1 MSRRLRGG
9 VTDDDHEGFG
19 RPGRGSRPRTKDSPD
34 YSDAAEAI
42 VVTIDR
48 GRYRCLHEGVP
59 LTATKAPAHRLHQNN
74 SGATPHLAS
83 IGG

>member
-1 MSRRLRGG
+1 MRGG

-19 RPGRGSRPRTKDSPD
+19 RPGRGSRPRTKDRPD

-59 LTATKAPAHRLHQNN
+59 LTATKARALGRKGVIVGDRVRVVGDLER
-74 SGATPHLAS
+74 
-83 IGG
+83 